1 MLPHSVSEGSSADLG
16 RITDG
21 LPGFVPEANGLSL
34 FLCRWPKEEPIPV
47 WLSPDARPEERR
59 LWEMA
64 LHAWESAG
72 LGISFSVEEKR
83 LSHGIHVAFPSGLQR
98 RPAGT
103 GDALADCR
111 IQGGGE
117 EEGAVNAHLSW
128 ASIHLNRSLASWK
141 GVRVPLD
148 EDEMLGAML
157 HELGHALGFS
167 GHARLGNSIMVADK
181 AQVRRIARRVREGSA
196 LPAPELVALY
206 RLTSGIRVGRLPI
219 SSKEMLRLEDLQ
231 ARALE
236 AGLSGPYSRVGD
248 RLAEFFYRGER
259 GERIGVRAEDY
270 LLALEGKRAP
280 TLTPLP

>member
-1 MLPHSVSEGSSADLG
+1 MIRKSPRRGLRLWCFVLFWFPLACVPGRGGWDASVLPHSVSEGSSADLG

-111 IQGGGE
+111 IQGAGE
-117 EEGAVNAHLSW
+117 EEDGVNAHLSW

-148 EDEMLGAML
+148 ELLPD
-157 HELGHALGFS
+157 
-167 GHARLGNSIMVADK
+167 ARV
-181 AQVRRIARRVREGSA
+181 V
-196 LPAPELVALY
+196 
-206 RLTSGIRVGRLPI
+206 T
-219 SSKEMLRLEDLQ
+219 
-231 ARALE
+231 
-236 AGLSGPYSRVGD
+236 
-248 RLAEFFYRGER
+248 
-259 GERIGVRAEDY
+259 
-270 LLALEGKRAP
+270 
-280 TLTPLP
+280 